1 MTYSQHMLLQ
11 RLAPIRWSRLHRH
24 HRFRSARTSERDA
37 PKHSRS
43 HDPAGRRCNPLL
55 GALELFERGVSSTWP
70 SNRSAWRWLEDRV
83 QLQQHPSAALLE
95 LLVDP
100 QTCGP
105 LLLACNRDAAIQ
117 LTRSGPW
124 IQIGSATAAHG

>member
-1 MTYSQHMLLQ
+1 MLQ
-11 RLAPIRWSRLHRH
+11 N
-24 HRFRSARTSERDA
+24 TRDLTIQLDGA
-37 PKHSRS
+37 AIPSY
-43 HDPAGRRCNPLL
+43 A
-55 GALELFERGVSSTWP
+55 GALELFERGVSSTLAP

-105 LLLACNRDAAIQ
+105 LVGLQPGRRHSAHSERAMDSDRQRNSRPWVRSVAC
-117 LTRSGPW
+117 
-124 IQIGSATAAHG
+124 GSHRKPTCST